1 MKVVMKSLIMGLKNM
16 HDKGIMH
23 RDIKP
28 ENIVLKNKRKLNS
41 LALVDFGLSTF
52 VDQEEY
58 IFYRCGTPGFIA
70 PEILA
75 MKKSELK
82 PYNEKCDIFSAGVI
96 FYILITGESPF
107 NSKDYK
113 KMLKLNKKCKI
124 SFDIDSFDDI
134 SEDCIDVMKK
144 MLAKDP

>member
-52 VDQEEY
+52 VD
-58 IFYRCGTPGFIA
+58 
-70 PEILA
+70 
-75 MKKSELK
+75 
-82 PYNEKCDIFSAGVI
+82 
-96 FYILITGESPF
+96 
-107 NSKDYK
+107 
-113 KMLKLNKKCKI
+113 
-124 SFDIDSFDDI
+124 
-134 SEDCIDVMKK
+134 
-144 MLAKDP
+144 

>member
-1 MKVVMKSLIMGLKNM
+1 
-16 HDKGIMH
+16 
-23 RDIKP
+23 
-28 ENIVLKNKRKLNS
+28 
-41 LALVDFGLSTF
+41 
-52 VDQEEY
+52 
-58 IFYRCGTPGFIA
+58 
-70 PEILA
+70 

-134 SEDCIDVMKK
+134 SEDCIDVM
-144 MLAKDP
+144 